1 MLTTGEPYAE
11 RMGVELHQ
19 LRALL
24 AVVEHGSFT
33 DAGIALGL
41 SQAAVSRAVAGLE
54 ARLGVRVLRRTT
66 RSVGLT
72 RPGVRVVEHARRVL
86 DAVAALERVPAENPD
101 DVRVGY
107 AWSALGAHTVTVQR
121 AWAREHPGTDLV
133 FLQSST
139 ATAGLAEGL
148 VDVAVLRRPVHDARV
163 ATAMVGTELRYAA
176 LATHDPLARRRG
188 LVLADFA
195 GRTIAVDPRTG
206 TTDSEL
212 WPAGDGPTVRREVRG
227 IEDFLTC
234 VAAGQAVGITSVA
247 TSRQH
252 RRPGV
257 AYRRVRDAPPLTVTL
272 AWWRDEPPPAVP
284 SLLALVRSAYAGT
297 S

>member
-1 MLTTGEPYAE
+1 MLATTQLYAA
-11 RMGVELHQ
+11 RMGVELSQ

-33 DAGIALGL
+33 DAAIALGL
-41 SQAAVSRAVAGLE
+41 SQAAVSRAVAALE
-54 ARLGVRVLRRTT
+54 SRLGVRVLRRTT
-66 RSVGLT
+66 RQVGLT
-72 RPGVRVVEHARRVL
+72 RVGVRVVEHARRVL
-86 DAVAALERVPAENPD
+86 DAVAALERVPSENPD

-121 AWAREHPGTDLV
+121 AWAQEHPGTDLV
-133 FLQSST
+133 FVQSST

-148 VDVAVLRRPVHDARV
+148 VDVAVLRRPLQDARV
-163 ATAMVGTELRYAA
+163 ATAVVGTEVRYAA
-176 LATHDPLARRRG
+176 LATGDPLARGRG
-188 LVLADFA
+188 VGLADFS

-206 TTDSEL
+206 TTDAEL
-212 WPAGDGPTVRREVRG
+212 WPAGQGPTVRREVHG

-247 TSRQH
+247 TTRQH
-252 RRPGV
+252 RRPGIV
-257 AYRRVRDAPPLTVTL
+257 YRRVRDAPPLTVTL

-284 SLLALVRSAYAGT
+284 SLLSLVRAAYAAA
-297 S
+297 